1 MAFVFGDPRLFV
13 MGAELTMYDPET
25 GNVVG
30 YDNVGSD
37 AAINYTFDFTEVVG
51 GMQNQLVGLI
61 PHTTRLTGSYTS
73 QAFSLAHRALLSG
86 GTLSYNAV
94 SPVCETIT
102 ATAAA
107 LTVSRTPA
115 RAQSQSSS
123 DTLAWCYVREHGA
136 TTYEGINYG
145 VNISTKVVQNFTATS
160 GKQYDVFYFTQW
172 ASAQQLALPAG
183 ANPSIVSVHQ
193 KWAVYS
199 EQNGSRA
206 QGTLQGYLYV
216 VVPRAML
223 EGDAGIDG
231 SQTSNSTTSYSWR
244 ALSGAASNMPVCADC
259 DSSTADIAYYVY
271 VPCGTEYSQIADLAF
286 IGGDPLL
293 YVGADKQLNFR
304 AVMKD
309 GSVVFP
315 DYSAFTYTS
324 ATPAKATISATGVL
338 HGVAVGSSKIT
349 VSFTDDKGVV
359 HQFYTTA
366 NVETA
371 PI

>member
-13 MGAELTMYDPET
+13 MGAELTMYDPAT
-25 GNVVG
+25 GNVVA

-73 QAFSLAHRALLSG
+73 QAFSLAQRALLSG

-94 SPVCETIT
+94 APVCETIV
-102 ATAAA
+102 ASGAA
-107 LTVSRTPA
+107 LTVSQTPA
-115 RAQSQSSS
+115 LAQSQSAS
-123 DTLAWCYVREHGA
+123 DTLAWCYVRPTGA
-136 TTYEGINYG
+136 TTYEGVNYG
-145 VNISTKVVQNFTATS
+145 VDISTKQVQNFTATAGTS
-160 GKQYDVFYFTQW
+160 YDVFYFTQR

-199 EQNGSRA
+199 EQNGERS

-231 SQTSNSTTSYSWR
+231 NQTTNSTTSYSWR
-244 ALSGAASNMPVCADC
+244 ALSGAESNMPQCADC
-259 DSSTADIAYYVY
+259 DSSTANIAYYVY
-271 VPCGTEYSQIADLAF
+271 VPCGTALDAVEGIVIL
-286 IGGDPLL
+286 GGDPTIT
-293 YVGADKQLNFR
+293 VGTDEQLKVR
-304 AVMKD
+304 LVMKD
-309 GSVVFP
+309 GSTILP
-315 DYSAFTYTS
+315 DFSALTYSS
-324 ATPAKATISATGVL
+324 ATTGKVTISDTGVL
-338 HGVAVGSSKIT
+338 HPVAAGSSVVT
-349 VSFTDDKGVV
+349 VTLPRTGSTALTAKTTVTVV
-359 HQFYTTA
+359 A
-366 NVETA
+366 A
-371 PI
+371 